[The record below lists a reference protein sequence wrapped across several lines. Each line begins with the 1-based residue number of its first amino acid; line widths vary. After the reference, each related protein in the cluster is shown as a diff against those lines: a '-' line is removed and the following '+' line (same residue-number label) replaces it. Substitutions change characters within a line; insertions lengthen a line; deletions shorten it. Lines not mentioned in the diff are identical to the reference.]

1 MPALELSKDY
11 TTAAFRLYSAIG
23 EPPVHITEEEVR
35 KAIQSGQ
42 SSAYSL
48 DMYAAARTI
57 KTLIDSDREDIAAAV
72 KAIYFNTSDTTTRK
86 NLIVTSKQ
94 YAQKNG
100 LTAQKVFRQLK
111 EARKLFC
118 TLRGITFES
127 AYGKTL

>member
-35 KAIQSGQ
+35 KAIQSGE

-48 DMYAAARTI
+48 DMYAAARTM
-57 KTLIDSDREDIAAAV
+57 KTLNDNKQEDIAEAV
-72 KAIYFNTSDTTTRK
+72 EAICFATDDTATHK
-86 NLIVTSKQ
+86 QLIEVSKE
-94 YAQKNG
+94 YAEQKRI
-100 LTAQKVFRQLK
+100 TVQKVFRRLK

-118 TLRGITFES
+118 TLRGITFEIRREE
-127 AYGKTL
+127 